1 VARIVKAYELR
12 DERVAARAAEERE
25 ERERRERIRPV
36 DRVAVERGP
45 RARERGRSEDPE

>member
-1 VARIVKAYELR
+1 MK
-12 DERVAARAAEERE
+12 DEIRQNDSEQQRE